1 LKSPLPRLMIV
12 VPCYNEEDILKE
24 TFQELTRVLHR
35 LVEQKKICRD
45 SKMIFVD
52 DGSTD
57 QTWLLIAK
65 ESVRNHYVTG
75 IKLGRNVGHQK
86 ALLAGYE
93 RVQNECDC
101 AVSIDCDLQDDVD
114 AICEMVDLYRQGFDI
129 VYGVRARRDCDS
141 LFKRGTAYLFY
152 WFMEKTGV
160 GLIPNHG
167 DFRLLSRRALQELSR
182 YRESNLFLRGIIP
195 VMGLPSAKVYYNRK
209 PRKAGKTKYPLKKMV
224 AFAWDG
230 LTSFSISP
238 IRFITLAGFL
248 LISAGLVAGTAALA
262 RKLAGS
268 AGTGLTSLL
277 ISLWLLG
284 GLHLASIGILGEYI
298 GKIFAEIK
306 NRPKYFVEMD
316 LFSNP
321 LLENRPISGH
331 RLPDGI
337 KRPTNRPGTS

>member
-1 LKSPLPRLMIV
+1 M
-12 VPCYNEEDILKE
+12 
-24 TFQELTRVLHR
+24 
-35 LVEQKKICRD
+35 
-45 SKMIFVD
+45 
-52 DGSTD
+52 
-57 QTWLLIAK
+57 
-65 ESVRNHYVTG
+65 
-75 IKLGRNVGHQK
+75 
-86 ALLAGYE
+86 
-93 RVQNECDC
+93 
-101 AVSIDCDLQDDVD
+101 
-114 AICEMVDLYRQGFDI
+114 
-129 VYGVRARRDCDS
+129 
-141 LFKRGTAYLFY
+141 
-152 WFMEKTGV
+152 
-160 GLIPNHG
+160 
-167 DFRLLSRRALQELSR
+167 
-182 YRESNLFLRGIIP
+182 
-195 VMGLPSAKVYYNRK
+195 
-209 PRKAGKTKYPLKKMV
+209 
-224 AFAWDG
+224 
-230 LTSFSISP
+230 
-238 IRFITLAGFL
+238 AGFL